1 MSSILTFRKIRMPP
15 CATLVNPAMPT
26 TSTSACQESF
36 HMLEALHSQLGSET
50 GLASQAYTVP
60 DAEAP
65 SMPTGAFFAWHALSL
80 TGKPQSGP
88 LLFSSTPL
96 IGLDCK
102 VCTLACSTK
111 PTFSARLSTV

>member
-65 SMPTGAFFAWHALSL
+65 SM

-111 PTFSARLSTV
+111 PTFSARPSTV